1 MNVTFYY
8 DIVCPYAYLASTQ
21 LQRLVDGTDTQVEW
35 VPVLLGGIFRNVGGQ
50 QSPMN
55 AMSAPRARL
64 NLLDL
69 QRFAD
74 RWEVPLRFPSG
85 HPRRSVE
92 AMRLLTA
99 LEGAARIEMS
109 HRLYQ
114 AYWCEGLDISDRK
127 TLDGLAHEMGH
138 QSDLIDGEDVRQGL
152 FDRTAQATAD
162 GAFGVPSFVVNGT
175 LWWGQDRLILW
186 HGH

>member
-21 LQRLVDGTDTQVEW
+21 LQRLVDKTGAQVEW
-35 VPVLLGGIFRNVGGQ
+35 TPVLLGGIFRNIGGQ

-55 AMSAPRARL
+55 AMSAPRAKL

-74 RWEVPLRFPSG
+74 RWGVPFRFPSG

-99 LEGAARIEMS
+99 LEGLRALRCRTDSI
-109 HRLYQ
+109 RPIGVRG
-114 AYWCEGLDISDRK
+114 WISPTER
-127 TLDGLAHEMGH
+127 
-138 QSDLIDGEDVRQGL
+138 
-152 FDRTAQATAD
+152 
-162 GAFGVPSFVVNGT
+162 P
-175 LWWGQDRLILW
+175 
-186 HGH
+186 